1 MLLWRCRLIRF
12 HGPTLIGLIGQSHQ
26 FPLTVTT
33 VIKVDCLLNRIPLDC
48 AKLILFIIQVAQLK
62 EILQLL
68 RVILIDQLPLGVLY
82 HQFEV
87 LILLLG
93 LLLLTHWLMLNH
105 LVFASSTAS
114 TSLPLSDVEVI
125 TVFLWPIVDEAAITA
140 NAARVVRAEEGVL
153 DGSTP

>member
-82 HQFEV
+82 HHFEV
-87 LILLLG
+87 LILLL
-93 LLLLTHWLMLNH
+93 LLLLLAHWLMLNH
-105 LVFASSTAS
+105 LVFTSSASTA
-114 TSLPLSDVEVI
+114 LPLSDVEVI
-125 TVFLWPIVDEAAITA
+125 TVFLLPIVDEATITA
-140 NAARVVRAEEGVL
+140 NVAARVVRAEGVL

>member
-1 MLLWRCRLIRF
+1 MLLLRCRLIWF
-12 HGPTLIGLIGQSHQ
+12 HGPTLIGLIRQSHK

-33 VIKVDCLLNRIPLDC
+33 VIKVDCLLNRVPIDG

-82 HQFEV
+82 HHFEV

-93 LLLLTHWLMLNH
+93 LLLLTHWLLLNH
-105 LVFASSTAS
+105 LVFASSS

-125 TVFLWPIVDEAAITA
+125 TVFLLPIVDEAAITA
-140 NAARVVRAEEGVL
+140 NVAARVVRAEEGVL